1 MHQAPCCNE
10 FRNLSLRLSLPF
22 WFSLNQSKIDIIQ
35 PFVTTSFALR
45 RNPVSNCPLYPLSGY
60 EINAMKRRIEE
71 IIKTSG
77 DEITIFDLLEPEEIQ
92 KLGDSF
98 ELVRYPAGTVVLKE
112 GETINYIGI
121 VASGELRL
129 ERRGKFVGNWI
140 PLAIFSKGAHFGDF
154 SMLLGKESLGQL
166 KAITDTELLITTHSK
181 LEAFMQENPYTG
193 IKILKGISSVL
204 SLRLKHAID
213 QIVFLS

>member
-1 MHQAPCCNE
+1 
-10 FRNLSLRLSLPF
+10 
-22 WFSLNQSKIDIIQ
+22 
-35 PFVTTSFALR
+35 
-45 RNPVSNCPLYPLSGY
+45 
-60 EINAMKRRIEE
+60 MKKRIEE

-77 DEITIFDLLEPEEIQ
+77 DEITIFDLLQPGEIQ
-92 KLGDSF
+92 KIGDSF

-121 VASGELRL
+121 VASGELKL
-129 ERRGKFVGNWI
+129 ERRGKFVNPI
-140 PLAIFSKGAHFGDF
+140 PLAIFTKGAHFGDF
-154 SMLLGKESLGQL
+154 SMLLGRESLGQL
-166 KAITDTELLITTHSK
+166 KAVVDTELLIITHSK

-204 SLRLKHAID
+204 SIRLNHAID

>member
-1 MHQAPCCNE
+1 
-10 FRNLSLRLSLPF
+10 
-22 WFSLNQSKIDIIQ
+22 
-35 PFVTTSFALR
+35 
-45 RNPVSNCPLYPLSGY
+45 
-60 EINAMKRRIEE
+60 MKKRIGE

-77 DEITIFDLLEPEEIQ
+77 DEITIFDLLEPGEIE
-92 KLGDSF
+92 KMADSF
-98 ELVRYPAGTVVLKE
+98 ELVRYPAGAVVLKE

-121 VASGELRL
+121 VASGELKL
-129 ERRGKFVGNWI
+129 ERRGKFVNPV

-154 SMLLGKESLGQL
+154 SMLLGRESLGQL
-166 KAITDTELLITTHSK
+166 KAVVDTELLIITHAK

-204 SLRLKHAID
+204 SIRLKHAID

>member
-1 MHQAPCCNE
+1 
-10 FRNLSLRLSLPF
+10 
-22 WFSLNQSKIDIIQ
+22 
-35 PFVTTSFALR
+35 
-45 RNPVSNCPLYPLSGY
+45 
-60 EINAMKRRIEE
+60 MKKRIEE

-77 DEITIFDLLEPEEIQ
+77 DEITIFDLLQPGEIQ
-92 KLGDSF
+92 KIGDSF

-121 VASGELRL
+121 VASGELKL
-129 ERRGKFVGNWI
+129 ERRGKFVNPV
-140 PLAIFSKGAHFGDF
+140 PLAIFTKGAHFGDF
-154 SMLLGKESLGQL
+154 SMLLGRESLGQL
-166 KAITDTELLITTHSK
+166 KAVVDTELLIITHSK

-204 SLRLKHAID
+204 SIRLNHAID